1 MNPWFLKPVL
11 LVCVVGVLMPSAFSQ
26 EDSAWRRGRST
37 VPSRPATQP
46 GSGKAKKV
54 SSISRRV
61 DGSSGTTG
69 TKPDVDKTEPAVIP
83 DPKADLTP
91 APQAVPAESELP
103 PLQDPLRAASDID
116 SRKLEK
122 ERRYKDLQSRIRML
136 LDRDRP
142 PQEKKATPEDVH
154 EPPVI
159 PPAAEHG
166 ASESDHQEQI
176 QHGQDSHAGDGH
188 GNEAESTPSHPAEG
202 HDSQSHPSEGHAPS
216 DHGND
221 HGPDEDSH
229 SASPPMDLSAVGHR
243 MVDSP
248 IDRVSLANNLYV
260 VGEFG
265 LALKMY
271 ESIVGAS
278 LSADDENWIRLQIA
292 GCLRKLG
299 RRAEAQQKYRQ
310 LAAKPEAGQ
319 INELARWWLQQMNE
333 RTALEEDLKRYE
345 NVIRIQKEAI
355 DAAGA
360 VE

>member
-1 MNPWFLKPVL
+1 MNPGFLKPL
-11 LVCVVGVLMPSAFSQ
+11 ILACVVSVLVPAAMSQ
-26 EDSAWRRGRST
+26 EDSAWRRGRTT
-37 VPSRPATQP
+37 VPSRPATQA
-46 GSGKAKKV
+46 GSGKTKNV
-54 SSISRRV
+54 SSVSRRT
-61 DGSSGTTG
+61 DNASGKTDA
-69 TKPDVDKTEPAVIP
+69 KPDVEKIKPEEIP
-83 DPKADLTP
+83 DPKADLNP
-91 APQAVPAESELP
+91 VPQAVPAETDLP

-122 ERRYKDLQSRIRML
+122 DRRYKDLQNRIRML

-142 PQEKKATPEDVH
+142 PQEKKATPENVH
-154 EPPVI
+154 EPPAI

-166 ASESDHQEQI
+166 GSESEHQEQ
-176 QHGQDSHAGDGH
+176 HGHSQDSHSGDGH

-202 HDSQSHPSEGHAPS
+202 HDSQSHPSEGSAPA

-221 HGPDEDSH
+221 EESHGVL
-229 SASPPMDLSAVGHR
+229 PPMDLSAVGHR

-271 ESIVGAS
+271 ESIDGAS